1 MVRLKR
7 SICLIVVLFGLS
19 APACMMAQ
27 AAKSGVDHTDSRVD
41 VYAGYGYWHPL
52 NSGINGYQYQDVT
65 HYNGTL
71 SVAAYFNKYVG
82 VQAEGGYFQGNG
94 EHHLYDSVPGG
105 GCTGQNCS
113 QLVYTAEGGPILRYP
128 LGSFIPFIHML
139 GGGERYNG
147 PVGQSLFWGWG
158 VTGGGGLDWV
168 LPPFH
173 HRIALRLFQADFQYS
188 QVVFGPLVLPNGT
201 TGGFGEIDALKLSGG
216 VVVRFGDA
224 RGPAPVQLG
233 CTADPV
239 SVFPGD
245 PVKITGSSLNLNP
258 KLKAVY
264 SWSGKGLT
272 VSGNNSTTTVDTT
285 GLAAGEYVVNGKVAE
300 GSKPKQQAICTAPF
314 TVKAFEPPTIS
325 CSANPSTVASGTDVN
340 ISTSGGSPQNRPL
353 TYSYSATAG
362 QVTSNGPT
370 AKLTT
375 AGLSPSTITVTCN
388 VVDDLGQTATS
399 TTTVEI
405 TAPVAPV
412 ASQTQQLCSISFA
425 RDKKRPVRVDN
436 EAKGCLD
443 DIALTL
449 NQQADAHLIVVG
461 NFTPKE
467 KEAAAAERT
476 LNARQYLTKEKGIDP
491 SRIEVRIG
499 TTPGQTVDDI
509 LVPAGAVYNNID
521 THPFDES
528 SIVRH
533 GQAYGVPH
541 AKSTGA
547 PHKKAAS
554 AKKPE
559 EKPTPNVSFG
569 PSN

>member
-1 MVRLKR
+1 
-7 SICLIVVLFGLS
+7 
-19 APACMMAQ
+19 
-27 AAKSGVDHTDSRVD
+27 
-41 VYAGYGYWHPL
+41 
-52 NSGINGYQYQDVT
+52 
-65 HYNGTL
+65 
-71 SVAAYFNKYVG
+71 
-82 VQAEGGYFQGNG
+82 
-94 EHHLYDSVPGG
+94 
-105 GCTGQNCS
+105 
-113 QLVYTAEGGPILRYP
+113 
-128 LGSFIPFIHML
+128 
-139 GGGERYNG
+139 
-147 PVGQSLFWGWG
+147 
-158 VTGGGGLDWV
+158 
-168 LPPFH
+168 
-173 HRIALRLFQADFQYS
+173 
-188 QVVFGPLVLPNGT
+188 
-201 TGGFGEIDALKLSGG
+201 
-216 VVVRFGDA
+216 
-224 RGPAPVQLG
+224 
-233 CTADPV
+233 
-239 SVFPGD
+239 
-245 PVKITGSSLNLNP
+245 
-258 KLKAVY
+258 
-264 SWSGKGLT
+264 
-272 VSGNNSTTTVDTT
+272 
-285 GLAAGEYVVNGKVAE
+285 
-300 GSKPKQQAICTAPF
+300 
-314 TVKAFEPPTIS
+314 
-325 CSANPSTVASGTDVN
+325 
-340 ISTSGGSPQNRPL
+340 
-353 TYSYSATAG
+353 
-362 QVTSNGPT
+362 
-370 AKLTT
+370 
-375 AGLSPSTITVTCN
+375 VTCN

>member
-7 SICLIVVLFGLS
+7 SFCLTVMLFGLVT
-19 APACMMAQ
+19 PACLMAQ
-27 AAKSGVDHTDSRVD
+27 ASKGGVDHTDSRVD

-65 HYNGTL
+65 HINGTL
-71 SVAAYFNKYVG
+71 SVAAYFNRYLG

-113 QLVYTAEGGPILRYP
+113 QLVYTAEGGPIFRFP
-128 LGSFIPFIHML
+128 LGSFVPFVHML

-158 VTGGGGLDWV
+158 VTGGGGLDYV

-216 VVVRFGDA
+216 LVVRFGDA
-224 RGPAPVQLG
+224 RGPAPVELG

-245 PVKITGSSLNLNP
+245 PVKITGTTLNLNP

-264 SWSGKGLT
+264 SWTGKGLT
-272 VSGNNSTTTVDTT
+272 VSGTGQTATVDTT

-300 GSKPKQQAICTAPF
+300 GPKPKQQAFCTAPF
-314 TVKAFEPPTIS
+314 TVKGFEPPTIS
-325 CSANPSTVASGTDVN
+325 CSANPSTAASGTDVN

-362 QVTSNGPT
+362 QVTSTGPT

-388 VVDDLGQTATS
+388 VVDDLGQTATT
-399 TTTVEI
+399 TTTVQI

-412 ASQTQQLCSISFA
+412 VAQTQQLCSLSFA

-443 DIALTL
+443 DIALTM
-449 NQQADAHLIVVG
+449 NQQADAHLIIVG
-461 NFTPKE
+461 DFSPKE

-509 LVPAGAVYNNID
+509 LVPAGAVFNDID

-541 AKSTGA
+541 AKAAA
-547 PHKKAAS
+547 PHKAGAAV
-554 AKKPE
+554 KKPE
-559 EKPTPNVSFG
+559 KKPSPAVSFG
-569 PSN
+569 PTN